1 MSEREVWVMERKTSS
16 GEWIHFANA
25 ADQEDAEEG
34 VEMAK
39 TTHPRFEFRV
49 VRYVPEVGT

>member
-1 MSEREVWVMERKTSS
+1 MREVWVVERKTSS

-34 VEMAK
+34 LEVVK
-39 TTHPRFEFRV
+39 KTHPRFEFRI
-49 VRYVPEVGT
+49 VRYVPEVQP

>member
-1 MSEREVWVMERKTSS
+1 MNVREVWVVERKTSS

-34 VEMAK
+34 LEVVK
-39 TTHPRFEFRV
+39 KTHPRFEFRI
-49 VRYVPEVGT
+49 VRYVPEVQP